1 MFKKIWRWLK
11 KLWQQLFSRSRIRR
25 DDTPA
30 TANAGEKKTP
40 RRSDAEYESLFLQLL
55 DRVGEGA
62 SRDNIKGFLITK
74 LIDEDELVAWL
85 RRFGSNL
92 LESPENHRELGRL
105 MVQLGKVAGGELG
118 DVAGEI
124 GRELLGNSE
133 TRFLGET
140 GFLNTSVIP
149 TVDNQSADTTNS
161 VSDDI
166 PVDGEAEEWFNRG
179 VDEYEA
185 GNIQAALGCFQRA
198 IEISPN
204 DHYAWNG
211 LGNAL
216 KNLGQYQQAIEAYQK
231 AIEIS
236 PNFHDAWNGLGA
248 TLRDLGQYQE
258 AIEAFQKAI
267 EISPNFHVAWNG
279 LGNALSDLGQYQE
292 AIEAYQK
299 AIDISPNYHVAWNGL
314 GNALSELGQYQQ
326 AIEAYNRAIEIS
338 HNQSWAAWANRG
350 LVINNLHGYQA
361 ALQNW
366 DEGLRSLE
374 PETRDYQEGCA
385 VLHQCKGDAH
395 YLYGKQQPNP
405 HPYWRE
411 SRNSYI
417 TALKT
422 LSGSQTSILGEVLRE
437 QVSPR
442 FQLQY
447 LEILQKLA
455 KVCNA
460 LHYQDDFQLCL
471 DIGDTMLENLLRQT
485 DSQEWIIQLAKKF
498 ATFSQ
503 LRVVLLAQSSQPEKQ
518 IEALLLAEK
527 RKNLCLRWMRD
538 NLYGEAFDE
547 TPVQYADIQQ
557 LLNPQTCA
565 VYWHYSPAAITTF
578 IIKYDK
584 LEVLF
589 AEEPPSP
596 DPIPRHGGRGV
607 SEDGSDC
614 ITPFSQQTQ
623 TQETPTQTQ
632 TQPPTNSSITP
643 LPDAGRGWGWGSSH
657 SQTEPPSP
665 DPIPRHGGRGER
677 ENESNFVTPF
687 SQQTQTQE
695 TPTQTQT
702 QPPKNS
708 SLTPLPDAGRGWGWG
723 SPAKQLQNFEDW
735 LKDWKEDY
743 KTNREKAK
751 KEKGKERWRDEMENR
766 LMELGKIL
774 DIETIINKIADD
786 VTQLILIP
794 HRDLHLLPLHYL
806 FPEKFTITYLPSA
819 KVGIQ
824 LQHSSPDGKKGVSSL
839 PFQWESSKNVSEFP
853 TPPADSEANPKS
865 KIQNPKSPDI
875 GAQLLSVE
883 HPSDF
888 MPYAAVES
896 AKIAELF
903 PHHRRYTTDAT
914 KDKVMELLRTSAD
927 IFHFTGH
934 AYHNLDRPIESALLL
949 ANKTKLTLR
958 DIFDLDTPSHALVCL
973 SACETG
979 LTGKEGLIDEFVG
992 LVSGFLAKGATYVIS
1007 TLWRVQEISTA
1018 LLMIRFYQLLN
1029 ESVPPAVALKQAQNW
1044 LRTVEYSTIIPL
1056 LRQFAVELESE
1067 APHCSEFLEGTADR
1081 AEDKAGKMGLCDR
1094 PYAHPYYWAGF
1105 ILSGKV
1111 QL

>member
-518 IEALLLAEK
+518 IEALFLAEK

-538 NLYGEAFDE
+538 NRYAEAFDE
-547 TPVQYADIQQ
+547 TPVQYADIRQ
-557 LLNPQTCA
+557 LLNSQTCA

-578 IIKYDK
+578 ITQHDGIQ
-584 LEVLF
+584 VIS
-589 AEEPPSP
+589 PQNSP
-596 DPIPRHGGRGV
+596 D
-607 SEDGSDC
+607 
-614 ITPFSQQTQ
+614 
-623 TQETPTQTQ
+623 
-632 TQPPTNSSITP
+632 
-643 LPDAGRGWGWGSSH
+643 
-657 SQTEPPSP
+657 
-665 DPIPRHGGRGER
+665 
-677 ENESNFVTPF
+677 
-687 SQQTQTQE
+687 
-695 TPTQTQT
+695 
-702 QPPKNS
+702 K
-708 SLTPLPDAGRGWGWG
+708 
-723 SPAKQLQNFEDW
+723 PAVADIQIQNFEDW

-979 LTGKEGLIDEFVG
+979 LTGQEGLIDEFVG

-1029 ESVPPAVALKQAQNW
+1029 ENVPPAVALKQAQNW
-1044 LRTVEYSTIIPL
+1044 LRTAEYSTVIPL
-1056 LRQFAVELESE
+1056 LRQFAVEWENDASLCCDILEDS
-1067 APHCSEFLEGTADR
+1067 ATR
-1081 AEDKAGKMGLCDR
+1081 AEEKAGTMGLCDR

>member
-1 MFKKIWRWLK
+1 MFKKIGRWLK
-11 KLWQQLFSRSRIRR
+11 RLWQQLFLPSRIRR
-25 DDTPA
+25 DNTPA
-30 TANAGEKKTP
+30 TAKAGKRKAP

-55 DRVGEGA
+55 DREGENP
-62 SRDNIKGFLITK
+62 SRQNIKSFLFTK
-74 LIDEDELVAWL
+74 LVDEDELAAWL
-85 RRFGSNL
+85 RGFGSKL
-92 LESPENHRELGRL
+92 LESPESHRKLARR

-133 TRFLGET
+133 TQT
-140 GFLNTSVIP
+140 SIVATSVISS
-149 TVDNQSADTTNS
+149 VDKQIANTTIS
-161 VSDDI
+161 VSDNVPVDVGGKVLESFI
-166 PVDGEAEEWFNRG
+166 RGAHGVPVDVDGEAVEWFKRAF
-179 VDEYEA
+179 DQYDA
-185 GNIQAALGCFQRA
+185 GNIQAAVGCFQRVIEIYPNFYNGWEFLGDMLKKLGQHQEAIEAYQRA

-204 DHYAWNG
+204 FHRAWNS

-216 KNLGQYQQAIEAYQK
+216 V
-231 AIEIS
+231 
-236 PNFHDAWNGLGA
+236 
-248 TLRDLGQYQE
+248 DLGQYQE
-258 AIEAFQKAI
+258 AIDAYQQAI
-267 EISPNFHVAWNG
+267 EISPNNHDSWSG
-279 LGNALSDLGQYQE
+279 LGNALYSLGQYQE
-292 AIEAYQK
+292 AIEAYQRAIEISPNFHDARNGLGNTLK
-299 AIDISPNYHVAWNGL
+299 NLGHYQQKMEAFQRSIEIVLDFHNAWYGLGNALYNLGQYQQSIEAFQRAIDISPNFHQAWNSLGATLEKLGRYQQAIEAFQRAIDISPNYHNAWYGL
-314 GNALSELGQYQQ
+314 GNVLYNLGQYQRAIEAFQRAIDISPNFHQAWNSLGVTLENLGHGHDQQ
-326 AIEAYNRAIEIS
+326 AIEAYNRALEIT
-338 HNQSWAAWANRG
+338 HNQLWESWANRG
-350 LVINNLHGYQA
+350 GAIYKLHGYQA
-361 ALQNW
+361 ALRNW
-366 DEGLRSLE
+366 DEGLQSLQ

-385 VLHQCKGDAH
+385 DLHQQKGEAH
-395 YLYGKQQPNP
+395 YRYGKQQPNP

-422 LSGSQTSILGEVLRE
+422 LSGSQTSILGEVLGT

-442 FQLQY
+442 FQLLY
-447 LEILQKLA
+447 LEILQNLA

-460 LHYQDDFQLCL
+460 LNYQEDFQLCL
-471 DIGDTMLENLLRQT
+471 DIGDTMLENLLPET
-485 DSQEWIIQLAKKF
+485 DSQERKIQLANKF

-503 LRVVLLAQSSQPEKQ
+503 LRVVLLAQSPQPEKQ

-527 RKNLCLRWMRD
+527 RKNLCLRWMQSNR
-538 NLYGEAFDE
+538 YAETFDE
-547 TPVQYADIQQ
+547 SPVKYADIQQ
-557 LLNPQTCA
+557 LLNSQTCA

-578 IIKYDK
+578 IIHHDGIQ
-584 LEVLF
+584 VIS
-589 AEEPPSP
+589 PQNSP
-596 DPIPRHGGRGV
+596 D
-607 SEDGSDC
+607 
-614 ITPFSQQTQ
+614 
-623 TQETPTQTQ
+623 
-632 TQPPTNSSITP
+632 N
-643 LPDAGRGWGWGSSH
+643 
-657 SQTEPPSP
+657 
-665 DPIPRHGGRGER
+665 
-677 ENESNFVTPF
+677 
-687 SQQTQTQE
+687 
-695 TPTQTQT
+695 
-702 QPPKNS
+702 
-708 SLTPLPDAGRGWGWG
+708 
-723 SPAKQLQNFEDW
+723 PAVADIQFQNFEDW

-743 KTNREKAK
+743 KTDREKAK
-751 KEKGKERWRDEMENR
+751 KEKGKGRWRDEMENR
-766 LMELGKIL
+766 LIELGKIL
-774 DIETIINKIADD
+774 DIETINNKIGDD

-819 KVGIQ
+819 KLGIQ
-824 LQHSSPDGKKGVSSL
+824 LQHS
-839 PFQWESSKNVSEFP
+839 
-853 TPPADSEANPKS
+853 
-865 KIQNPKSPDI
+865 SPDI

-903 PHHRRYTTDAT
+903 PHHRRYSTDAT
-914 KDKVMELLRTSAD
+914 KDKVIELLGTSAD

-934 AYHNLDRPIESALLL
+934 AYHNLNRPIESALLL

-979 LTGKEGLIDEFVG
+979 LTGNEGLIDEFVG

-1018 LLMIRFYQLLN
+1018 LVMIRFYQLLK

-1044 LRTVEYSTIIPL
+1044 LRTVEYSTVIPL

-1094 PYAHPYYWAGF
+1094 SYAHPYYWAGF

-1111 QL
+1111 QS